1 MFRRYFLPVLA
12 GVAFIISTTLI
23 ASAQV
28 GQLRGHVVLTQ
39 ADGTKVPAADATIDV
54 FRIDVSGKYS
64 TKTNKKGEFVFAGL
78 PYAGDYVIAASAPS
92 AQPNWVSKVKAGRDV
107 DYPIEL
113 TPGDGHRLTI
123 EEINSTKRGSGDSSK
138 RGSADSEPR
147 QPTAEEKAKAAELAK
162 QAAEIGA
169 RNEKAIKSNEV
180 VARTFQAGN
189 DALNAKNYDEAIK
202 QYEEGLAADPEQP
215 ALLVNEGR
223 AYTARGVSR
232 YNAAVTSTDEA
243 AKGTGIESAKSDFK
257 AAAAA
262 TTKAVGMIKA
272 QPVPTDPAELG
283 RYNNN
288 RLAAYTVN
296 AEAHRLF
303 VSKADP
309 SQADAGLAAFKDY
322 ITVESDPAKKAKAQL
337 DAAQLLLD
345 AGAVDKAFAE
355 FQTIVTAEPDNP
367 DANLGAGL
375 SLFASG
381 DKAKY
386 QDAAN
391 FLQHYVDVAPETHKF
406 KADAKAILAELKN
419 TEKVVPE
426 KTAPTRRRRP

>member
-1 MFRRYFLPVLA
+1 
-12 GVAFIISTTLI
+12 
-23 ASAQV
+23 
-28 GQLRGHVVLTQ
+28 
-39 ADGTKVPAADATIDV
+39 
-54 FRIDVSGKYS
+54 
-64 TKTNKKGEFVFAGL
+64 
-78 PYAGDYVIAASAPS
+78 
-92 AQPNWVSKVKAGRDV
+92 
-107 DYPIEL
+107 
-113 TPGDGHRLTI
+113 
-123 EEINSTKRGSGDSSK
+123 
-138 RGSADSEPR
+138 
-147 QPTAEEKAKAAELAK
+147 
-162 QAAEIGA
+162 
-169 RNEKAIKSNEV
+169 
-180 VARTFQAGN
+180 
-189 DALNAKNYDEAIK
+189 
-202 QYEEGLAADPEQP
+202 LAADPEQP

-243 AKGTGIESAKSDFK
+243 AKGTGIESAKGDFK

-262 TTKAVGMIKA
+262 TTKAVAMIKA

-288 RLAAYTVN
+288 KLAAYTVN

-309 SQADAGLAAFKDY
+309 SQADAGLTAFKDY
-322 ITVESDPAKKAKAQL
+322 IAVETDPAKKAKAQL

-355 FQTIVTAEPDNP
+355 FQSIVTAEPDNP

-386 QDAAN
+386 QEAAN